1 MQLFKSKNAKV
12 IFSKSLKKIKEI
24 QLLIQQWKILGHPS
38 MVIKVQN
45 MKTNTNNLQMIQKLK
60 IHKK

>member
-24 QLLIQQWKILGHPS
+24 KLLIQQWKILGHPS